1 MKGFIIKQPWAD
13 LIFEGKKTWEIR
25 GSNCKIRG
33 IVGIVCEGK
42 YIGTVEIID
51 AKELS
56 KSEYKKSI
64 IYHQIR
70 DVSKM
75 PYPKTFAWILTNPK
89 RFKKQKSY
97 VHKPGCV
104 ILVNL

>member
-1 MKGFIIKQPWAD
+1 MKGFIIKQPWAN

-33 IVGIVCEGK
+33 TVGIVCEGK
-42 YIGTVEIID
+42 FIGTVEIVD

-56 KSEYKKSI
+56 ESLYKESI
-64 IYHQIR
+64 DFHQVK
-70 DVSKM
+70 DVSNM

-89 RFKKQKSY
+89 RFKTPKKY

-104 ILVNL
+104 IWVNL